1 MWFLMQFNFVTL
13 PWHWMNVVVLLM
25 FCFRLFGNCKSDCKT
40 MWSFQEDLIE
50 INNSHLGCE
59 THIHNHWL
67 RKLDCNWIFSEMEPL
82 WQPAPVSAVATFV
95 LTYLPMVLLT
105 ESVVHVTFEKHFLC
119 LFLFVSLSLS
129 GRSLCWRIIRW
140 SRRCGGSGGGFSAA
154 GEQRA
159 SLKHFQHCGNHLLL
173 HVKICHCHQPTLA
186 DANTVCLLT
195 VLSGGIK
202 TCLFHKCNSV
212 QIRHNFVF

>member
-1 MWFLMQFNFVTL
+1 MTL
-13 PWHWMNVVVLLM
+13 NECSGFIDVLFPLVP
-25 FCFRLFGNCKSDCKT
+25 KSDCKT

-59 THIHNHWL
+59 THIQNHWL

-129 GRSLCWRIIRW
+129 GRFLCWRIIRW

-173 HVKICHCHQPTLA
+173 LYMSRFVIAINQHSLMPTR
-186 DANTVCLLT
+186 
-195 VLSGGIK
+195 
-202 TCLFHKCNSV
+202 SV
-212 QIRHNFVF
+212 Y